1 MPNKTNEYYY
11 LDIDLATKV
20 IVDWGKTNTANLTG
34 TTDDPK
40 VFRLFLTKGQ
50 FNKFNRHFI

>member
-11 LDIDLATKV
+11 IDIDLTTKAV
-20 IVDWGKTNTANLTG
+20 VDWGETNMANLTG
-34 TTDDPK
+34 ETDDPK

-50 FNKFNRHFI
+50 FNKLKSHLV